1 MMKQAS
7 VKKNAI
13 LNIIYTLVNILFPII
28 TFPYASRILLVER
41 MGTISFFSSI
51 ANYAIMVG
59 SLGISMYGIRATA
72 KIRNDKKML
81 SKVVIEL
88 ETINV
93 IATIIVLIVLG
104 LSIPFVHRLS
114 AEPALLVVNGVLIL
128 SGAFSMN
135 WLYSGL
141 EQYGYITRRTIA
153 VKFIAIILMLL
164 LVHTINDYV
173 IYAAIIALST
183 IASNMLNFLYSRK
196 FIRWSRN
203 EPLEYRHHFK
213 PMLLLFSSI
222 LAVSVYTNL
231 DTVML
236 GFISGDREVGLYTV
250 AVKSKTLLLTTVNAI
265 STVLLPRLSYY
276 FSNRMEKEYNRTVSK
291 SVSVIFMISIPLTL
305 FFILEATDCIAI
317 LGGKDYLD
325 ATLCMQII
333 MPVLLISGFSNITG
347 NQVLIPLGKDAYFMK
362 AVTAGAVV
370 DLVLNMF
377 LIPAFG
383 SVGAAAATLLAEII
397 QMSTQLYYSKQY
409 ILPNIKW
416 MTIIKVILS
425 AVLAGLLTYFV
436 SWNIA
441 YNALIRIVLLG
452 MTYFCTYAIGLMLL
466 REKMF
471 IGICT
476 ELTSKVLHR

>member
-1 MMKQAS
+1 MGQTS
-7 VKKNAI
+7 IKKNAL
-13 LNIIYTLVNILFPII
+13 LNIVYTLVNILFPVI

-41 MGTISFFSSI
+41 MGTVSFFSSI
-51 ANYAIMVG
+51 ANYAIMFG
-59 SLGISMYGIRATA
+59 SLGISMYGIRVTA
-72 KIRNDKKML
+72 RIRDDKKKL
-81 SKVVIEL
+81 SIVVAEL
-88 ETINV
+88 EVINI
-93 IATIIVLIVLG
+93 IATVIVLMFLG
-104 LSIPFVHRLS
+104 LSVPFVDRLNS
-114 AEPALLVVNGVLIL
+114 EPALLLVNATLIL

-141 EQYGYITRRTIA
+141 EQYGYITKRTIA

-164 LVHTINDYV
+164 FVHTIDDYI
-173 IYAAIIALST
+173 IYAAIIAFST
-183 IASNMLNFLYSRK
+183 IASNVLNFFYSRK
-196 FIRWSRN
+196 FISWPYN
-203 EPLEYRHHFK
+203 EPLKYRQHFK

-276 FSNRMEKEYNRTVSK
+276 FSNRMEKEYNRTVRK
-291 SVSVIFMISIPLTL
+291 SVSIIFMISIPLT
-305 FFILEATDCIAI
+305 FFFMLEATDCIAI

-333 MPVLLISGFSNITG
+333 MPILLISGFSNITG

-362 AVTAGAVV
+362 AVTAGAIV

-383 SVGAAAATLLAEII
+383 SVGAATATLLAEIT

-416 MTIIKVILS
+416 MTIIKIIVS
-425 AVLAGLLTYFV
+425 AAVAGLVTYLV
-436 SWNIA
+436 SWIIV
-441 YNALIRIVLLG
+441 YNALISIILLG
-452 MTYFCTYAIGLMLL
+452 ITYFCIYAIGLILL

-471 IGICT
+471 IDICK